1 MCARRVTRA
10 TSPSRGPRR
19 FCATACTTRWSARPP
34 TDTGRTSGASPRRWD
49 AGSRATRSAA
59 KASAAS
65 PSRHR
70 RTAAGRIVPVIARDR
85 GEGSGPRGPLLFS
98 QEKYSRGR
106 ALFQSIEEVGERLAE
121 QSYVSDRR
129 LATVVFLAT
138 RLGKPILVEGPAGVG
153 KTELAKSLAGAAGRE
168 LIRLQCYEGLDEA
181 KALYEWEYSKQL
193 LYTQVLRE
201 KIGETLAPT
210 ESLREAAE
218 VLRGQ
223 EDIFFSE
230 NFLVE
235 RPILQAV
242 QSDEAAVLLIDEID
256 RADEEFE
263 AFLLEFLSDYQV
275 SIPEIGTVRAK
286 HQPVVVLTSN
296 RTRELSEALKR
307 RCLHLQLDY
316 PSPEVELEI
325 VRLKAPGV
333 GDALSKELVETI
345 QEIRTLDLR
354 KAPSIGE
361 TLDWARSLVVL
372 GAPNLD
378 KDLIEET
385 LSVIIKYDRDTEKVL
400 AHVGSGPGRKDLGQK
415 EPTGENPNEAMY
427 EMHRSTHKHTH

>member
-1 MCARRVTRA
+1 M
-10 TSPSRGPRR
+10 
-19 FCATACTTRWSARPP
+19 
-34 TDTGRTSGASPRRWD
+34 
-49 AGSRATRSAA
+49 
-59 KASAAS
+59 
-65 PSRHR
+65 
-70 RTAAGRIVPVIARDR
+70 
-85 GEGSGPRGPLLFS
+85 
-98 QEKYSRGR
+98 
-106 ALFQSIEEVGERLAE
+106 FQSIEDVRERLAE

-153 KTELAKSLAGAAGRE
+153 KTELAKSLAGAAGRD
-168 LIRLQCYEGLDEA
+168 LDRLQCYEGLDEA

-210 ESLREAAE
+210 QSLREAAE

-235 RPILQAV
+235 RPILKAV
-242 QSDEAAVLLIDEID
+242 QSDETAVLLIDEID

-275 SIPEIGTVRAK
+275 SIPEIGTIKAE
-286 HQPVVVLTSN
+286 HPPVVILTSN

-316 PSPEVELEI
+316 PNGEMELEI
-325 VRLKAPGV
+325 VRMKAPDV
-333 GDALSKELVETI
+333 GDELARELVKTI
-345 QEIRTLDLR
+345 QDLRTLDLR

-361 TLDWARSLVVL
+361 TLDWAQSLVIL
-372 GAPNLD
+372 NAQNLS
-378 KDLIEET
+378 KDLIENT
-385 LSVIIKYDRDTEKVL
+385 ISVIAKYDRDAKKMLDHLGVNARE
-400 AHVGSGPGRKDLGQK
+400 RKDLGQK
-415 EPTGENPNEAMY
+415 EPTGENPSEGMY
-427 EMHRSTHKHTH
+427 EMHRSVHKHVH

>member
-1 MCARRVTRA
+1 M
-10 TSPSRGPRR
+10 
-19 FCATACTTRWSARPP
+19 
-34 TDTGRTSGASPRRWD
+34 
-49 AGSRATRSAA
+49 
-59 KASAAS
+59 
-65 PSRHR
+65 
-70 RTAAGRIVPVIARDR
+70 
-85 GEGSGPRGPLLFS
+85 
-98 QEKYSRGR
+98 
-106 ALFQSIEEVGERLAE
+106 FQSIEDVRERLAE

-153 KTELAKSLAGAAGRE
+153 KTELAKSLAGAAGRD
-168 LIRLQCYEGLDEA
+168 LDRLQCYEGLDEA

-210 ESLREAAE
+210 QSLREAAE

-235 RPILQAV
+235 RPILKAV
-242 QSDEAAVLLIDEID
+242 QSDETAVLLIDEID

-275 SIPEIGTVRAK
+275 SIPEIGTIKAE
-286 HQPVVVLTSN
+286 HPPVVILTSN

-316 PSPEVELEI
+316 PNGEMELEI
-325 VRLKAPGV
+325 VRMKAPEV
-333 GDALSKELVETI
+333 GDELARELVKTI
-345 QEIRTLDLR
+345 QDLRTLDLR

-361 TLDWARSLVVL
+361 TLDWAQSLVIL
-372 GAPNLD
+372 NAQNLS
-378 KDLIEET
+378 KDLIENT
-385 LSVIIKYDRDTEKVL
+385 ISVIAKYDRDAKKMLDHLGVNARE
-400 AHVGSGPGRKDLGQK
+400 RKDLGQK
-415 EPTGENPNEAMY
+415 EPTGENPSEGMY
-427 EMHRSTHKHTH
+427 EMHRSVHKHAH

>member
-1 MCARRVTRA
+1 M
-10 TSPSRGPRR
+10 
-19 FCATACTTRWSARPP
+19 
-34 TDTGRTSGASPRRWD
+34 
-49 AGSRATRSAA
+49 
-59 KASAAS
+59 
-65 PSRHR
+65 
-70 RTAAGRIVPVIARDR
+70 
-85 GEGSGPRGPLLFS
+85 
-98 QEKYSRGR
+98 
-106 ALFQSIEEVGERLAE
+106 FQSIEEVGEKLTE
-121 QSYVSDRR
+121 QSYVSDKR

-138 RLGKPILVEGPAGVG
+138 RLNKPVLVEGPAGVG
-153 KTELAKSLAGAAGRE
+153 KTELANSLAGAVGQS

-210 ESLREAAE
+210 ETLREAAE

-235 RPILQAV
+235 RPILQAI
-242 QSDEAAVLLIDEID
+242 QSEESAVLLIDEID

-275 SIPEIGTVRAK
+275 SIPEVGTIKAG
-286 HQPVVVLTSN
+286 QPPVVVLTSN

-316 PSPEVELEI
+316 PNSDVELEI
-325 VRLKAPGV
+325 VRLKAPGISE
-333 GDALSKELVETI
+333 ALSDELVKTI
-345 QEIRTLDLR
+345 QELRTLDLR

-361 TLDWARSLVVL
+361 TLDWAQSLVVL
-372 GAPNLD
+372 NAPNLS
-378 KDLIEET
+378 KDLIEST
-385 LSVIIKYDRDTEKVL
+385 ISVIAKYDRDAQKMLDHLGVNAQEN
-400 AHVGSGPGRKDLGQK
+400 KDIGQK
-415 EPTGENPNEAMY
+415 GPTGERPEEAMY
-427 EMHRSTHKHTH
+427 EMHRSVHKHAH

>member
-1 MCARRVTRA
+1 
-10 TSPSRGPRR
+10 
-19 FCATACTTRWSARPP
+19 
-34 TDTGRTSGASPRRWD
+34 
-49 AGSRATRSAA
+49 
-59 KASAAS
+59 
-65 PSRHR
+65 
-70 RTAAGRIVPVIARDR
+70 
-85 GEGSGPRGPLLFS
+85 
-98 QEKYSRGR
+98 
-106 ALFQSIEEVGERLAE
+106 LFQSIEEVGEKLAE
-121 QSYVSDRR
+121 QSYVSDKR

-138 RLGKPILVEGPAGVG
+138 RLNKPILVEGPAGVG
-153 KTELAKSLAGAAGRE
+153 KTELAKSLAGAVGQT

-210 ESLREAAE
+210 ETLREAAE

-235 RPILQAV
+235 RPILQAI
-242 QSDEAAVLLIDEID
+242 QSEESAVLLLDEID

-275 SIPEIGTVRAK
+275 SIPEVGTIKAD
-286 HQPVVVLTSN
+286 HPPVVILTSN

-316 PSPEVELEI
+316 PNGDVELEI
-325 VRLKAPGV
+325 VRLKAPGISE
-333 GDALSKELVETI
+333 ALSNELVETI
-345 QEIRTLDLR
+345 QELRTLDLR

-361 TLDWARSLVVL
+361 TLDWAQSLVVL
-372 GAPNLD
+372 NAPNLS
-378 KDLIEET
+378 KELIEST
-385 LSVIIKYDRDTEKVL
+385 ISVIAKYDRDAQKILDHLGVNSQE
-400 AHVGSGPGRKDLGQK
+400 RKDIGQK
-415 EPTGENPNEAMY
+415 EPTGENPEEAMY
-427 EMHRSTHKHTH
+427 EMHRSVHKHAH

>member
-1 MCARRVTRA
+1 M
-10 TSPSRGPRR
+10 
-19 FCATACTTRWSARPP
+19 
-34 TDTGRTSGASPRRWD
+34 
-49 AGSRATRSAA
+49 
-59 KASAAS
+59 
-65 PSRHR
+65 
-70 RTAAGRIVPVIARDR
+70 
-85 GEGSGPRGPLLFS
+85 
-98 QEKYSRGR
+98 
-106 ALFQSIEEVGERLAE
+106 FQSIEDVRERLAE

-153 KTELAKSLAGAAGRE
+153 KTELAKSLAGAAGRD
-168 LIRLQCYEGLDEA
+168 LDRLQCYEGLDEA

-210 ESLREAAE
+210 QSLREAAE

-235 RPILQAV
+235 RPILKAV
-242 QSDEAAVLLIDEID
+242 QSDETAVLLIDEID

-275 SIPEIGTVRAK
+275 SIPEIGTIKAE
-286 HQPVVVLTSN
+286 HPPVVILTSN

-316 PSPEVELEI
+316 PNGEMELEI
-325 VRLKAPGV
+325 VRMKAPEV
-333 GDALSKELVETI
+333 GDELARELVKTI
-345 QEIRTLDLR
+345 QDLRTLDLR

-361 TLDWARSLVVL
+361 TLDWAQSLVIL
-372 GAPNLD
+372 NAQNLS
-378 KDLIEET
+378 KDLIENT
-385 LSVIIKYDRDTEKVL
+385 ISAIDKYDRDAKKMLDHLGVNARE
-400 AHVGSGPGRKDLGQK
+400 RKDLGQK
-415 EPTGENPNEAMY
+415 EPTGENPSEGMY
-427 EMHRSTHKHTH
+427 EMHRSVHKHAH